1 MSTRYPEN
9 LYSVKSHA
17 FEAIPLPVF
26 RELRNKEWVYFGADN
41 LYPQKMIELYN
52 GSAIHHTAIDAK
64 TSAIKGE
71 GFEVYG
77 DTEIN
82 RNGESLDALFA
93 KVALD
98 YTLFGG
104 FALNII
110 WNRAGDRV
118 AEMYHLPFA
127 NVRSGKMDENDRVN
141 EYYYSSDWS
150 NTRKYTPSTYKSFDT
165 MENTGDSAS
174 QVYYYHE
181 YTPGSDTYPLPAYVG
196 AVNDIELDARISR
209 FHNANISQGLA
220 PSLAINFR
228 NGIPS
233 SEERQAILRDIEE
246 TFSGEMNAG
255 RFFLLFSEAGKEA
268 QIQPIAAENDQY
280 YITLEER
287 ITSRLLTAHRI
298 TSPLLLGIRDG
309 GGLGSNKDELLIAWG
324 HYFGTVVE
332 PEQKKLVSEFNW
344 LTGKMGF
351 GMDLNIKDSAILL
364 DEQTI
369 ETDTETEQILE

>member
-1 MSTRYPEN
+1 MRYTPEN
-9 LYSVKSHA
+9 LYSVKSHN
-17 FEAIPLPVF
+17 FEAIALPTF
-26 RELRNKEWVYFGADN
+26 RELRNKDYVLFGENN
-41 LYPQKMIELYN
+41 LYPQKLIELFQ
-52 GSAIHHTAIDAK
+52 GSAIHHTAIEAK
-64 TSAIKGE
+64 TAAIKGE

-77 DTEIN
+77 ETEIN
-82 RNGESLDALFA
+82 GNGESLNELFA
-93 KVALD
+93 KMALD

-110 WNRAGDRV
+110 WARSGERI

-127 NVRSGKMDENDRVN
+127 NVRSGKMNDLDRVE
-141 EYYYSSDWS
+141 EYFYSSDWS
-150 NTRKYTPSTYKSFDT
+150 NTRKYTPAVYKAFNT
-165 MENTGDSAS
+165 QENSGDDAS
-174 QVYYYHE
+174 QIYYYYE
-181 YTPGSDTYPLPAYVG
+181 YTPGSNTYPLPDYVG

-233 SEERQAILRDIEE
+233 PEERQSILRDIEE

-268 QIQPIAAENDQY
+268 QIQPISAENDQY

-309 GGLGSNKDELLIAWG
+309 GGLGSNKDELLMAWG
-324 HYFGTVVE
+324 HFYGTVIQ
-332 PEQKKLVSEFNW
+332 PMQKKLVKELNW
-344 LTGKMGF
+344 LTDKMGF
-351 GMDLNIKDSAILL
+351 GLTLEVKEAAIIL
-364 DEQTI
+364 DDTTI
-369 ETDTETEQILE
+369 ETDETTDIIE

>member
-1 MSTRYPEN
+1 MRYTPEN
-9 LYSVKSHA
+9 LYSVKSHN
-17 FEAIPLPVF
+17 FEAIALPTF
-26 RELRNKEWVYFGADN
+26 RELRNKDYVLFGENN
-41 LYPQKMIELYN
+41 LYPQKLIELFQ
-52 GSAIHHTAIDAK
+52 GSAIHHTAIEAK
-64 TSAIKGE
+64 SAAIKGE
-71 GFEVYG
+71 GFAVYG
-77 DTEIN
+77 ETEIN
-82 RNGESLDALFA
+82 GNGETLNELFA
-93 KVALD
+93 KMTLD

-110 WNRAGDRV
+110 WARSGERI

-127 NVRSGKMDENDRVN
+127 NVRSGKMNDLDRVE
-141 EYYYSSDWS
+141 EYFYSSDWS
-150 NTRKYTPSTYKSFDT
+150 NTRKYTPTVYKSFNT
-165 MENTGDSAS
+165 QENSGDDAS
-174 QVYYYHE
+174 QIYYYYE
-181 YTPGSDTYPLPAYVG
+181 YTPGSNTYPLPDYVG

-233 SEERQAILRDIEE
+233 PDERASILRDIEE

-268 QIQPIAAENDQY
+268 QIQPIAAENSDY

-324 HYFGTVVE
+324 HFYGTVIQ
-332 PEQKKLVSEFNW
+332 PSQKKLVKELNW
-344 LTGKMGF
+344 LTDKMGF
-351 GMDLNIKDSAILL
+351 GLTLEVKEAAIIL
-364 DEQTI
+364 DKTTI
-369 ETDTETEQILE
+369 ETDETTDIIE